1 MTDKELTTKIKQAR
15 TQRELD
21 RATEGY
27 REQIIAAHPGLR
39 AHYDFR
45 VAMEKGQYFLALSEV
60 RRLLEGPR
68 GNRYRDVIRV
78 LECAADRQFALAKV
92 DSSGAKARPDRPC
105 FSI

>member
-1 MTDKELTTKIKQAR
+1 MTDKERITKIRQAR

-21 RATEGY
+21 QATQEY
-27 REQIIAAHPGLR
+27 RKQIVAVHPGLGGY
-39 AHYDFR
+39 YDFR
-45 VAMEKGQYFLALSEV
+45 VAIEKGQYFLALSKV

-92 DSSGAKARPDRPC
+92 DSSRATARPC

>member
-1 MTDKELTTKIKQAR
+1 MSDRERITKIRQAR

-21 RATEGY
+21 QATAGY
-27 REQIIAAHPGLR
+27 REQILATHPGLR
-39 AHYDFR
+39 THYEFR

-60 RRLLEGPR
+60 RRWLEGPR
-68 GNRYRDVIRV
+68 GNRYRDVIRF

-92 DSSGAKARPDRPC
+92 DSSAASTRPC